1 MPRNQFFSKFK
12 TKLKSMDSGSI
23 NSYIHLLSREH
34 DFMESVF
41 NAIREGIIIIDDS
54 YRLVYHN
61 AVAKEMFGIPD
72 DFSRIRISNLIR
84 ELDWN
89 RFFGVDGSSGRT
101 AYHEI
106 EILYPRRRVLNF
118 YAVPRQD
125 EDDRSFATLIFN
137 DITATY
143 DRLSSEAENERA
155 QLITTLAAEVAHEIG
170 NPLNSLYLNLQLLQ
184 KSLERGTFDPE
195 DGKEMVAE
203 AKSEVERLDHIIH
216 QFLHALRPTKP
227 MLNPLD
233 IKRPVLDSLNFMRH
247 EIEGKNIT
255 VNCLWNDSLPKIQ
268 GDADLLKQA
277 FYNLI
282 KNAIQ
287 AMPQGGTLS
296 ISCSSDERSVCVDVV
311 DQGSGI
317 SQEAAHR
324 LFTPFFTTK
333 ANGNGLG
340 LMVVERIVR
349 DHGGRLS
356 FESRV
361 GEGTRFRLIFPVI
374 GSRIRVL
381 PPPKDA
387 TGALPEAKS
396 QGKKQ
401 TENNGDASK

>member
-1 MPRNQFFSKFK
+1 MPRNQFFTKFAD
-12 TKLKSMDSGSI
+12 KLDSLDPGSI
-23 NSYIHLLSREH
+23 DSYVHILAREH
-34 DFMESVF
+34 GFLESVF
-41 NAIREGIIIIDDS
+41 NAIREGIVIIDDS
-54 YRLVYHN
+54 SRLVYHN

-72 DFSRIRISNLIR
+72 DFSRIRISHLIR
-84 ELDWN
+84 ELDWDH
-89 RFFGVDGSSGRT
+89 FFGPDGIGART
-101 AYHEI
+101 TYHEI

-118 YAVPRQD
+118 YAVPR
-125 EDDRSFATLIFN
+125 EAEGDRSFATLIFN

-143 DRLSSEAENERA
+143 DRVSSEAKNDRA

-184 KSLERGTFDPE
+184 KSLDRGSFEPE
-195 DGKEMVAE
+195 EGKEMVSE

-227 MLNPLD
+227 RLDPMD

-247 EIEGKNIT
+247 EIEGKNVT
-255 VNCLWNDSLPKIQ
+255 VNCLWSENIPKIR

-282 KNAIQ
+282 KNAVQ

-296 ISCSSDERSVCVDVV
+296 ISCSSDEHSVYVDVM

-317 SQEAAHR
+317 RQEDAR
-324 LFTPFFTTK
+324 QLFTPFFTTK
-333 ANGNGLG
+333 AKGNGLG

-361 GEGTRFRLIFPVI
+361 GEGTRFRLTFPVI

-381 PPPKDA
+381 PPPQSSS
-387 TGALPEAKS
+387 GALPEAGTTRDKNS
-396 QGKKQ
+396 PNGENGK
-401 TENNGDASK
+401 

>member
-1 MPRNQFFSKFK
+1 MPRKQFFSKFEA
-12 TKLKSMDSGSI
+12 KLDSLDSGSI
-23 NSYIHLLSREH
+23 NSYVHLLSREH
-34 DFMESVF
+34 GFMESVF
-41 NAIREGIIIIDDS
+41 NAIREGIVIIDDS

-72 DFSRIRISNLIR
+72 NFSRIRISTLIR
-84 ELDWN
+84 ELDWD
-89 RFFGVDGSSGRT
+89 RFFGPDGISTRT
-101 AYHEI
+101 TYHEI
-106 EILYPRRRVLNF
+106 EILYPKRRVLNF
-118 YAVPRQD
+118 YAVPRKAE
-125 EDDRSFATLIFN
+125 EDHSFATLIFN
-137 DITATY
+137 DITTTY

-184 KSLERGTFDPE
+184 KSLERGSFDPE
-195 DGKEMVAE
+195 EGKEMVSE
-203 AKSEVERLDHIIH
+203 AKNEVERLDNIIH

-227 MLNPLD
+227 VLHPMD
-233 IKRPVLDSLNFMRH
+233 IKRSVLDSLNFMRH

-255 VNCLWNDSLPKIQ
+255 VNCLWNDNLPKIR
-268 GDADLLKQA
+268 GDSDLLKQA

-282 KNAIQ
+282 KNAVQ

-296 ISCSSDERSVCVDVV
+296 IACDADGHSVYVDVT

-317 SQEAAHR
+317 RQEDARR

-333 ANGNGLG
+333 SNGNGLG

-361 GEGTRFRLIFPVI
+361 GEGTRFRLTFPVM

-381 PPPKDA
+381 PPPRETEDSPA
-387 TGALPEAKS
+387 PEKHEKNDEHNAKNLS
-396 QGKKQ
+396 
-401 TENNGDASK
+401 

>member
-89 RFFGVDGSSGRT
+89 RFFGAGDGSGRT

-118 YAVPRQD
+118 YAVPRRD
-125 EDDRSFATLIFN
+125 EDDQSFATLIFN

-184 KSLERGTFDPE
+184 KSLERGTFDPQ

-296 ISCSSDERSVCVDVV
+296 ISCSSDEHSVCVDVV

-317 SQEAAHR
+317 SQEDAHR
-324 LFTPFFTTK
+324 LFSPFFTTK
-333 ANGNGLG
+333 PNGNGLG

-396 QGKKQ
+396 QGKKP